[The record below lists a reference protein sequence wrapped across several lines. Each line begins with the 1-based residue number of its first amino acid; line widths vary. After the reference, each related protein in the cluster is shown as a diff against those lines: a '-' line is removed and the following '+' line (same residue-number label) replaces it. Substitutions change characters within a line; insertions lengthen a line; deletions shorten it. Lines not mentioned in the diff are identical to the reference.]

1 MNREDLTGRKFGRL
15 TVIGPA
21 EDRITPSGQRKPHWV
36 CKCDCGSEVIVAG
49 THLKSGHTQSCGCF
63 QSENTSKAKFVD
75 IAGQRFGKLVAL
87 CPVKQYKKHT
97 KWTCKCDCGKYTYVD
112 ISNLLS
118 GKTLSCGCLMS
129 KAEYILQQYLT
140 QNDILYIQQYK
151 FIDCADVKSLPF
163 DFAIFNYKSKEL
175 MFLVELQGEQH
186 YYPFTFNGESQEQKE
201 KNLEER
207 KRLDKIKLNYCKNHK
222 IQILYIKYTHFN
234 RIEEIFQKFYQQML
248 NEECVN
254 KYEYHEKE
262 MRVHKHKRYRAKVCQ
277 IDVNSKE
284 VVARY
289 DTITEAAI
297 AVNGSDGAIS
307 DCCNRK
313 AYMSKGYAWAYDEDG
328 LDVDGVVAF
337 ARSKEK
343 HIGGKRK
350 VLQYDKAGNLIKEW
364 GSMTDAANYYNLK
377 HSNIYNCCKGKQK
390 TAGGYIWKYNQGGFS
405 NGKDKSR
412 CFDCY

>member
-262 MRVHKHKRYRAKVCQ
+262 MRVHKHKRDRAKVCQ